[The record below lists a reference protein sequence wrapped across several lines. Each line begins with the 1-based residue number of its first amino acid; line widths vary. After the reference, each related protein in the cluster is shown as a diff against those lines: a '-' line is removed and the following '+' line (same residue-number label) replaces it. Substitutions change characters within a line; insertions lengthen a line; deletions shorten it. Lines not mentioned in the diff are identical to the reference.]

1 MANQYTR
8 PKCLQFESTETSE
21 FGRQT
26 AMLMELEP
34 DAWTF
39 HHSFRAFRHPK
50 LGGFEFD
57 NDDRLQHMGAGSF
70 VQGSM
75 TPPGLQRALTKGD
88 HDHIVGAMTALLT
101 RALNLD
107 TPRPESPAATTG
119 VSASQQQKANQLL
132 SQQLATPA
140 IAATQQDRLD
150 AYRYAMDSGLVPRP
164 KFDDIFKNKG

>member
-1 MANQYTR
+1 MANNYTR

-34 DAWTF
+34 DAWVF
-39 HHSFRAFRHPK
+39 HHTFRAFRHPK

-57 NDDRLQHMGAGSF
+57 NDDRLQHMGVENF
-70 VQGSM
+70 VQGGM
-75 TPPGLQRALTKGD
+75 APPGLQRALTKGD

-107 TPRPESPAATTG
+107 TPRPEALAVATG
-119 VSASQQQKANQLL
+119 VSASQL
-132 SQQLATPA
+132 QQLATPA
-140 IAATQQDRLD
+140 IAATQQARLD
-150 AYRYAMDSGLVPRP
+150 AFKYAMDSGLIPQSS
-164 KFDDIFKNKG
+164 FDGIFKNKG